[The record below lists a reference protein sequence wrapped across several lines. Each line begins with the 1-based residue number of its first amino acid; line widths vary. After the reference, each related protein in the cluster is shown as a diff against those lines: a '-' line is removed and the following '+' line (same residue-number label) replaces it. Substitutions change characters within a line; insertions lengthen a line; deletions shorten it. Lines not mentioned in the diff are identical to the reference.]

1 MHMKKIASILLILC
15 LLTLATI
22 SYASAQSTEELMLGM
37 SRDFGYAG
45 FNNDIQGLFT
55 LKIKDPPADLEKV
68 VFFIDSTS
76 MGEDVDAPFTLQFNT
91 DSYPLGLHSLT
102 AVGYKIDGTELNS
115 NIIQVEFVP
124 AGTGMGSVVKIIVP
138 IVVFMVV
145 MALVAVFLPIILSKG
160 KLASTPPGTPRKY
173 GIGGGAICP
182 KCNRPFTLRLWWINL
197 GAGKIDR
204 CPYCGKWSYVRPKSM
219 VELRAAEAAE
229 LADAQQ
235 ENHIEGESEADKLKK
250 QLDDSRFQ
258 DT

>member
-1 MHMKKIASILLILC
+1 MKKLYSILLTLC
-15 LLTLATI
+15 LLALTMFSHAR
-22 SYASAQSTEELMLGM
+22 AQSTDELMLGM

-45 FNNDIQGLFT
+45 FNNDIQGLFS
-55 LKIKDPPADLEKV
+55 LKIKDPPADLVKV
-68 VFFIDSTS
+68 VFLIDSNT
-76 MGEDVDAPFTLQFNT
+76 MGEDTEAPYNLQYNT
-91 DSYPLGLHSLT
+91 DSYPLGLHSLS

-145 MALVAVFLPIILSKG
+145 MALVAVFLPVILSKG

>member
-1 MHMKKIASILLILC
+1 MKKISSILLILC
-15 LLTLATI
+15 LLTLTMT
-22 SYASAQSTEELMLGM
+22 SYARAQSTEELTLGM

-55 LKIKDPPADLEKV
+55 LKIKDPPGDLVKV
-68 VFFIDSTS
+68 VFLIDSTS
-76 MGEDVDAPFTLQFNT
+76 MGDDTEAPYNLQFNT
-91 DSYPLGLHSLT
+91 DSYPLGLHSLS
-102 AVGYKIDGTELNS
+102 AVGYTTDGNELNS

-124 AGTGMGSVVKIIVP
+124 AGTGMGSVVKLLVP
-138 IVVFMVV
+138 IVVFMVI

-219 VELRAAEAAE
+219 AELRAAEAAE
-229 LADAQQ
+229 LVNAQQ
-235 ENHIEGESEADKLKK
+235 ENPIEGESEADKLKK